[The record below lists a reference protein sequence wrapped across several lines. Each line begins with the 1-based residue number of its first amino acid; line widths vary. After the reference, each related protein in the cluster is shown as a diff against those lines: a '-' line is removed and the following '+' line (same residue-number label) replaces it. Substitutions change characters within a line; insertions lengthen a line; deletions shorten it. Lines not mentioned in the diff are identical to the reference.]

1 LEHVTVTIL
10 DDAGDR
16 RDEMFVL
23 AIIKYLLLVSY
34 VGIEGQILNRAVV
47 QYVTGRWIF
56 VEGHETKSR
65 NFFRRRVCCN
75 ARGWIFISSCL

>member
-1 LEHVTVTIL
+1 MPSTAGRERRPIIVNSLFSTEIEAVLVHAGHFDLEHVTVPIL

-47 QYVTGRWIF
+47 QYVTG
-56 VEGHETKSR
+56 
-65 NFFRRRVCCN
+65 
-75 ARGWIFISSCL
+75 